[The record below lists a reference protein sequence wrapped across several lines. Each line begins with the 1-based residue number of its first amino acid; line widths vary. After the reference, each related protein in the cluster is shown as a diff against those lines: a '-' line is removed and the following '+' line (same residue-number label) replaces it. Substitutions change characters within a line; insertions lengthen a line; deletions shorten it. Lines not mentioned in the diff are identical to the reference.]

1 MSGSDRRIDPE
12 NIRDA
17 MKRHRRDNGILTYN
31 IDDIEM
37 HIEGIKIINE
47 YSSCNI
53 EMSQLENIRPYLE
66 FIHALEKMSG
76 SELLVNFPLHSTYG
90 TFFGPYGHK
99 GLTYTLEYS
108 YIIAFLLGCKDFIGA
123 HKCVYHSPSN
133 VTKDDDP
140 QPLTWYEVMSAIV
153 EYINKEMNINDASVN
168 PYPDY
173 MNYPEDKVNKNVC
186 KEISLLGKNSFKCM
200 KGYDG
205 EEYCL
210 KFEEAPNESEGR
222 YKTFQDCQKNC
233 SPEIHY
239 KCEGNGCTQTTD
251 NVDQINVFAT
261 KEECVYKCMN
271 KPQPSTLLES
281 FLGHDQMY
289 NHDKK
294 INKYMVLIVIATLLF
309 VILSSKIVYF
319 LTNSLFGITTDQ
331 NGSPTEAG
339 ILLHAI
345 VFFGI
350 LYAVYKLIKKHKKHV
365 SFNLLKGNDC
375 REGNLCSDNTF
386 CDCPDEYCKFNDKGE
401 GLCVKV

>member
-1 MSGSDRRIDPE
+1 MSESDRRIDPE
-12 NIRDA
+12 KIRDA
-17 MKRHRRDNGILTYN
+17 LKRHQNDHGIFKYN

-37 HIEGIKIINE
+37 HIEGIKRINE

-53 EMSQLENIRPYLE
+53 EISQLDNIRPYLE
-66 FIHALEKMSG
+66 FIHALEKMDG
-76 SELLVNFPLHSTYG
+76 SPLLVDFPLHSTYG

-99 GLTYTLEYS
+99 GLTYTLEYA

-140 QPLTWYEVMSAIV
+140 QPLKWYEVMSAIV
-153 EYINKEMNINDASVN
+153 EFINKEMDINDASVN
-168 PYPDY
+168 PFPEY
-173 MNYPEDKVNKNVC
+173 MNYPEDKVNKDVC
-186 KEISLLGKNSFKCM
+186 KPISLLGKKSFKCM
-200 KGYDG
+200 KGFDDG
-205 EEYCL
+205 QYCL
-210 KFEEAPNESEGR
+210 KFEQEPNEEQGR
-222 YKTFQDCQKNC
+222 YKTFEECQEHC
-233 SPEIHY
+233 LPEIHY

-251 NVDQINVFAT
+251 KIDQINVFGT

-271 KPQPSTLLES
+271 KQTLTLEAS
-281 FLGHDQMY
+281 DNQTY
-289 NHDKK
+289 NHNHNKK
-294 INKYMVLIVIATLLF
+294 INKYMVLIVIAALLF
-309 VILSSKIVYF
+309 VILSSKMVYF

-331 NGSPTEAG
+331 NGSPSEAG

-365 SFNLLKGNDC
+365 SFNLLKGDNC
-375 REGNLCSDNTF
+375 REGNICSDNTF

-401 GLCVKV
+401 GICVKA